1 MNSILHDQQ
10 HLVMIGSLL
19 LINQLPRTPST
30 GMNIAA
36 EFEAAI
42 LDHQA
47 GRLSDAE
54 RVYSN
59 ILAIK
64 KIIRGHYYIS
74 V

>member
-1 MNSILHDQQ
+1 
-10 HLVMIGSLL
+10 
-19 LINQLPRTPST
+19 
-30 GMNIAA
+30 MNIAA

-59 ILAIK
+59 TLAIK
-64 KIIRGHYYIS
+64 KIIKGHYYIS